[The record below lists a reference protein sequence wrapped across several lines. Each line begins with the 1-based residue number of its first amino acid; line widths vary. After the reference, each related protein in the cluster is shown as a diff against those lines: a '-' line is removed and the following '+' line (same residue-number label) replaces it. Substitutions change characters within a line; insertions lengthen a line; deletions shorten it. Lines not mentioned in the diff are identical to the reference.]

1 MIKINWGPV
10 CIIQTFLTTWGF
22 FTHSPSTRSL
32 MAEAPG
38 RVPSELHKSE
48 SEVAVIPRD
57 LVKTEYFDFNL
68 Y

>member
-1 MIKINWGPV
+1 
-10 CIIQTFLTTWGF
+10 
-22 FTHSPSTRSL
+22 

-38 RVPSELHKSE
+38 RVPGELHKSE
-48 SEVAVIPRD
+48 SEVAVIQRD